1 MILTHWSYDI
11 MLEDVYLFLIN
22 VLNKLIQLFPLQTR
36 VIQCATHCL
45 VNSFDKPKALE
56 DILRRLNEENL

>member
-1 MILTHWSYDI
+1 MILANWSYGI
-11 MLEDVYLFLIN
+11 IFEDAYLFLVN
-22 VLNKLIQLFPLQTR
+22 VLNKLIQMFPLQTR

-56 DILRRLNEENL
+56 DIMRRLNE